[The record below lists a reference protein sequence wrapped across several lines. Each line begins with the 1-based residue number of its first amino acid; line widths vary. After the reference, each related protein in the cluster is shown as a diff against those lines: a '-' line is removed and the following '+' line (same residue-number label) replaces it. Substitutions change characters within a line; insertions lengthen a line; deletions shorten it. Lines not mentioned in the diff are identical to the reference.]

1 MRVGVDTVYYASWTN
16 VAVFSHGWHR
26 CRVSIIFQIP
36 TLLPECCAL
45 MGFGARV
52 LKTLSRACLAAV
64 NHKKTVNAEVA
75 TPSEARALLGVR
87 QGEGLP
93 PADRRTAWIIT
104 PNPNHMWFIGQQSI
118 GRFAV
123 A

>member
-16 VAVFSHGWHR
+16 VAVFSRGWHR
-26 CRVSIIFQIP
+26 CRILTISQIP
-36 TLLPECCAL
+36 TLSPECCAL

-87 QGEGLP
+87 QGQDLP
-93 PADRRTAWIIT
+93 PSDHRTA
-104 PNPNHMWFIGQQSI
+104 
-118 GRFAV
+118 
-123 A
+123 